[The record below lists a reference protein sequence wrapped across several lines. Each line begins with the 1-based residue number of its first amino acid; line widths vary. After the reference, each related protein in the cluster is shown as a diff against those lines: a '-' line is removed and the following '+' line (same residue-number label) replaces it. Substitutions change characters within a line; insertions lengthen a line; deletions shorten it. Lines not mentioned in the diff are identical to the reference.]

1 MRIFLGWIAALAF
14 TAALA
19 IGGLVGGILGGIQ
32 FGFYCL
38 YLWVIGDIRDV
49 NEYYESETP
58 NWMIWF
64 AGSSSEKKDFS
75 WLYRPSFWKLT
86 SLMLVGCAVL
96 GCGIAWALRDSDAFL
111 AFLICVVAIWL
122 IGVLLVERH
131 FRRHYTP
138 KQTS

>member
-1 MRIFLGWIAALAF
+1 MKVLVFGGTGWVGHHIVRAF
-14 TAALA
+14 HSAGHDVA
-19 IGGLVGGILGGIQ
+19 ICSRG
-32 FGFYCL
+32 
-38 YLWVIGDIRDV
+38 RKAT
-49 NEYYESETP
+49 YESETP